1 MDRDDISIA
10 NSYEKSKGN
19 ATEEQLLDSVR
30 QNLKYRRES
39 EKGSD
44 SYEMINGWLARDL
57 NELDLRFPGHKYSD
71 KFLDLPGRGKNAAA
85 NKQLKEE
92 IKKTQEL
99 VKELSNETEMV
110 IKDKIA
116 AERATQTE
124 LKKSI
129 TEVKS
134 TKKAQTVKK
143 VQAPNKSTKLP
154 QIKKPSAK
162 IQPVAKSRQPA
173 SYTCKVCGGQISTN
187 RKANQPARKTAQE
200 DNICSKCI
208 SSGYRWTK
216 VNNDWCVQSKEDQE
230 NATMRKRNK
239 EIFDKLVSK
248 YKDYVD
254 VTSDFLHKVDP
265 SKGEFV
271 IMVHI

>member
-99 VKELSNETEMV
+99 AKELANETEKV
-110 IKDKIA
+110 IKDKIV
-116 AERATQTE
+116 AEKATQDE

-129 TEVKS
+129 AEVKS
-134 TKKAQTVKK
+134 TKKGPTASK
-143 VQAPNKSTKLP
+143 AIKSTTT
-154 QIKKPSAK
+154 KKSSVKPTSV
-162 IQPVAKSRQPA
+162 PKSKQLA
-173 SYTCKVCGGQISTN
+173 IYTCKVCGGQIKTN
-187 RKANQPARKTAQE
+187 RTVSQLARKTSQE

-208 SSGYRWTK
+208 NAGYKWVK
-216 VNNDWCVQSKEDQE
+216 LNKGWCAQSKEDQE
-230 NATMRKRNK
+230 NIAMRKLNK
-239 EIFDKLVSK
+239 EIFEELTRK
-248 YKDYVD
+248 YKNCVD
-254 VTSDFLHKVDP
+254 VSSDFLNNINPDR
-265 SKGEFV
+265 GEFV
-271 IMVHI
+271 ILVHV